1 MKGLGLVCSP
11 TMRSCIRFSAWLSLG
26 LLFVSLLPCT
36 IPSACAWPF
45 WLPLP
50 TSSSPELEMV
60 VRSDCTDVVA
70 GDALEYTC
78 VLRNTGGRA
87 LSNISV
93 TDGAREIGFRDTLL
107 PGDVFIIKA
116 KTSPILSPSR
126 FRITASTDGRE
137 LASREISVGVLEREV
152 RHTPYPALRATIE
165 ASRIGGGAEYRV
177 RIANLGEN
185 ELRRVK
191 IVDRRNRV
199 LGIIPMLSPG
209 ESHTLVIGSM
219 ADKGLRVL
227 AVNNAGETLVGD
239 VRYSGSRTPT
249 FVSDPSET
257 PLRTMEYRPSSGLDL
272 ILETSATRARAGDN
286 ISYSCTVR
294 NSCNEVIYNV
304 ELLCHEKRMTTQFI
318 RPGRSMSLEGNFTI
332 NSTTDLR
339 ANVSGT
345 DRNGGLVSNE
355 TSVTVWVVSPKLDIS
370 ASADPAEIISGGIT
384 NITVRLENTGSDSLR
399 DISVEDSFG
408 HIGEIKELKPGDV
421 THVSR
426 KRHITSSI
434 DDIVMASARDSTGKE
449 IYAFSQ
455 TSVHVYRA
463 GVNLSL
469 NPSELVLYPGEESEI
484 LCIIENTGELSL
496 INVTLSG
503 VRSGRIGE
511 IPPGTETRIA
521 ASISSD
527 LSKDVTITATGYGAG
542 NQVVSDTAV
551 LSIKIIRPNI
561 TLSVM
566 PARIVAVVG
575 DRFNVSCLVSNYGT
589 DLLYDVRIS
598 ESELGVIASLGELA
612 PDEFRTVN
620 PSIYINENRTL
631 IFTATGRDARGRIW
645 SADAISEA
653 VVVDAALN
661 LKVSV
666 SPSAARF
673 GEKVTISCTVENVG
687 GVPLHEIFVT
697 SRLIGPI
704 GSIDFLAPKQ
714 RKTVT
719 MTIPLTMDISDT
731 VTAEGLTPSRAHV
744 LEREPLKIR
753 LLKGLEPRPS
763 ARAQRTVPAVSN
775 ADISANV
782 SSVNVSSVR
791 EIDANEAASNESELV
806 ASFIKTSASNITGSI
821 TGNTTGAS
829 SSGKAVASENVSR
842 AVNERTS
849 GMLSSDG
856 YRESIPA
863 SSDQSA
869 LSILRDVIRYIR
881 GLLVRKQIEV
891 PGQSATAGNL
901 SSESDNIS
909 LRMQDESLNTTLG
922 IESVRERRAQV
933 RILDLTAIPPEPV
946 AGAPVRVIAHV
957 RADSDVDSV
966 VLEYGV
972 ADQSI
977 ARADMVS
984 MKRTAEIKMLLE
996 TGSLRD
1002 GYWSCLIPGQSAGT
1016 ILGISVRA
1024 ACGQSNAED
1033 GPYMLQWV
1041 SQAPSRRPSPL
1052 TETKTRGDGML
1063 YIESTTVSGRGEV
1076 SIRDTFTENALT
1088 YEEDLKGSG
1097 NLNMESV
1104 RCMEKS
1110 NPTVNFSEVKD
1121 IYFDGGVLKGF
1132 KRFDSP
1138 VFHGGM
1144 GASITERFNMS
1155 QLDKSERGMIRSINY
1170 KNNTVAFSTEQAF
1183 EGMWNTRTEYSKFS
1197 KKMKAD
1203 QRLTGSFQIQKNI
1216 KFQD

>member
-11 TMRSCIRFSAWLSLG
+11 TMQSCIRFSAWLSLG

-50 TSSSPELEMV
+50 TSSGPELEMT
-60 VRSDCTDVVA
+60 VRCDSTDVVA
-70 GDALEYTC
+70 GDALDYTC
-78 VLRNTGGRA
+78 TLRNTGDRA

-93 TDGAREIGFRDTLL
+93 TDGAREIGFRDTLP

-116 KTSPILSPSR
+116 RTPPMLSPSR
-126 FRITASTDGRE
+126 FKITAISDGRE
-137 LASREISVGVLEREV
+137 LASREISVGVIEKEMRYK
-152 RHTPYPALRATIE
+152 PYPALRATVDT
-165 ASRIGGGAEYRV
+165 SRIGGGAEYRV
-177 RIANLGEN
+177 RIANIGRD

-191 IVDRRNRV
+191 IVDRRNSV
-199 LGIIPMLSPG
+199 LGIIPVLAPG

-219 ADKGLRVL
+219 ADSGLRVL
-227 AVNNAGETLVGD
+227 AVNEAGEPLAGD
-239 VRYSGSRTPT
+239 VRYGSR
-249 FVSDPSET
+249 SASAASAASET
-257 PLRTMEYRPSSGLDL
+257 TLRTMEYRPSSGLDL
-272 ILETSATRARAGDN
+272 ILETSATRARAGEN
-286 ISYSCTVR
+286 ISYTCTVR
-294 NSCNEVIYNV
+294 NSCSDVIYNV
-304 ELLCHEKRMTTQFI
+304 DLLCHEKRMTTQFI
-318 RPGRSMSLEGNFTI
+318 LPGRSMSLEGNFTI

-345 DRNGGLVSNE
+345 DRNGVLVTNE
-355 TSVTVWVVSPKLDIS
+355 TSVTVWVVSPELDVS
-370 ASADPAEIISGGIT
+370 ASADPAEIISGGVT
-384 NITVRLENTGSDSLR
+384 NITVRLENSGSDPLR
-399 DISVEDSFG
+399 EVSVEDSFG
-408 HIGEIKELKPGDV
+408 HIGEIDELKPGEV
-421 THVSR
+421 AHVSR
-426 KRHITSSI
+426 KRQISSSV
-434 DDIVMASARDSTGKE
+434 DDIVMASARDSTGKD
-449 IYAFSQ
+449 IYAFAQ
-455 TSVHVYRA
+455 ASVHVYRA
-463 GVNLSL
+463 GMNLSL
-469 NPSELVLYPGEESEI
+469 EPSELVLYPGEESEV
-484 LCIIENTGELSL
+484 LCTIENTGEVSL
-496 INVTLSG
+496 RNVTLAG
-503 VRSGRIGE
+503 IRSGRIGE

-527 LSKDVTITATGYGAG
+527 ASRDVTITATGYGVSD
-542 NQVVSDTAV
+542 QVVSDTAV
-551 LSIKIIRPNI
+551 LSMKVIRPNI

-566 PARIVAVVG
+566 PARVMAPAG
-575 DRFNVSCLVSNYGT
+575 DEFNVSCLVSNSGT

-598 ESELGVIASLGELA
+598 ESELGAVASLGDLA
-612 PDEFRTVN
+612 PGEFRTVN
-620 PSIYINENRTL
+620 PSISLNRNRTL
-631 IFTATGRDARGRIW
+631 IFTATGRDSRGRIW
-645 SADAISEA
+645 SADASCEG
-653 VVVDAALN
+653 VVVEAALD

-666 SPSAARF
+666 SPAAARF

-687 GVPLHEIFVT
+687 GVPLQEIFVT
-697 SRLIGPI
+697 SRVIGPM

-731 VTAEGLTPSRAHV
+731 VTAEGLTPARSHV
-744 LEREPLKIR
+744 LDREPLSIR

-763 ARAQRTVPAVSN
+763 GRPQSTAPTESN
-775 ADISANV
+775 AGV
-782 SSVNVSSVR
+782 SVNVSAVKG
-791 EIDANEAASNESELV
+791 IGANSESESI
-806 ASFIKTSASNITGSI
+806 ASLASTGRANLTGSI
-821 TGNTTGAS
+821 AGSSAGAS
-829 SSGKAVASENVSR
+829 SSGNAAASENVSM
-842 AVNERTS
+842 AVKDITS
-849 GMLSSDG
+849 DMLRPDG
-856 YRESIPA
+856 ESESIPN
-863 SSDQSA
+863 SSDRSA
-869 LSILRDVIRYIR
+869 LSILRDVIRYIQE
-881 GLLVRKQIEV
+881 LIMRKQIDL
-891 PGQSATAGNL
+891 PGQNATGGDV
-901 SSESDNIS
+901 SYGSHTVSPD
-909 LRMQDESLNTTLG
+909 DLNATLG
-922 IESVRERRAQV
+922 VESVRDGRAPV
-933 RILDLTAIPPEPV
+933 RILDVTAIPPEPV
-946 AGAPVRVIAHV
+946 AGAPVRVVAHV
-957 RADSDVDSV
+957 RGDSDVDSV

-984 MKRTAEIKMLLE
+984 MKRTVQVKMILE
-996 TGSLRD
+996 TGSKKD

-1016 ILGISVRA
+1016 ILGVSVRA
-1024 ACGQSNAED
+1024 TCGQSSAED

-1052 TETKTRGDGML
+1052 PETKTKGDGML

-1076 SIRDTFTENALT
+1076 SIRDTFMENALS

-1121 IYFDGGVLKGF
+1121 ISFDGGVLKGF

-1170 KNNTVAFSTEQAF
+1170 RNNTVAFSTEQAF

-1203 QRLTGSFQIQKNI
+1203 QKLTGSFQIQKNI

>member
-11 TMRSCIRFSAWLSLG
+11 TMQSCIRFSAWLSLG

-50 TSSSPELEMV
+50 TSSGPELEMT
-60 VRSDCTDVVA
+60 VRADCTDVAA
-70 GDALEYTC
+70 GDALDYTC
-78 VLRNTGGRA
+78 ILRNTGDRA

-93 TDGAREIGFRDTLL
+93 TDGAREIGFRDTLP

-116 KTSPILSPSR
+116 KTPPLLSPSR
-126 FRITASTDGRE
+126 FRITAIANGEE
-137 LASREISVGVLEREV
+137 LASREICVGVLEKDM
-152 RHTPYPALRATIE
+152 RHIPYPALRATVE
-165 ASRIGGGAEYRV
+165 TSRIGGGAEYRV
-177 RIANLGEN
+177 RIANLGEK

-191 IVDRRNRV
+191 IVDRRNSV
-199 LGIIPMLSPG
+199 LGIIPVLGPG

-219 ADKGLRVL
+219 ADKDLRVL
-227 AVNNAGETLVGD
+227 AVNNAGESLVGD
-239 VRYSGSRTPT
+239 VRYSGSRSSS
-249 FVSDPSET
+249 VIADQSET
-257 PLRTMEYRPSSGLDL
+257 TLRTMEYRSSGGLDL
-272 ILETSATRARAGDN
+272 ILETSTTRARAGEN
-286 ISYSCTVR
+286 ISYRCTVR
-294 NSCNEVIYNV
+294 NSCSDVIYNV
-304 ELLCHEKRMTTQFI
+304 DLLCHEKRMTTQFI
-318 RPGRSMSLEGNFTI
+318 LPGRSMSLEGNFTI
-332 NSTTDLR
+332 NSTADLR
-339 ANVSGT
+339 ANVSGSG
-345 DRNGGLVSNE
+345 RNGVPVANE
-355 TSVTVWVVSPKLDIS
+355 TSVTVWVVSPELKIR
-370 ASADPAEIISGGIT
+370 ASADPAEIISGGVT
-384 NITVRLENTGSDSLR
+384 NITVRLENSGSDLLR
-399 DISVEDSFG
+399 EVSVEDSFG
-408 HIGEIKELKPGDV
+408 HIGEIKELKPGEV
-421 THVSR
+421 IHVSR
-426 KRHITSSI
+426 RRQISSSI

-449 IYAFSQ
+449 IYAFAQ
-455 TSVHVYRA
+455 VYVHVYRA
-463 GVNLSL
+463 GMNLSL
-469 NPSELVLYPGEESEI
+469 DQEELVLYPGEESEV
-484 LCIIENTGELSL
+484 LCTIENTGEVSL
-496 INVTLSG
+496 MNVTLSG
-503 VRSGRIGE
+503 IRSGRIGE

-521 ASISSD
+521 ASISSGV
-527 LSKDVTITATGYGAG
+527 SKDVTITATGYGAG
-542 NQVVSDTAV
+542 DQVVSDTAV
-551 LSIKIIRPNI
+551 LSLKVIRPNI

-566 PARIVAVVG
+566 PARVMAPAG
-575 DRFNVSCLVSNYGT
+575 DEFNVSCLVSNSGT
-589 DLLYDVRIS
+589 DPLYDVRIS
-598 ESELGVIASLGELA
+598 ESEMGTLATLGDLA
-612 PDEFRTVN
+612 PGEFRTVN
-620 PSIYINENRTL
+620 PSITVNENRTL

-645 SADAISEA
+645 SAGARSEA
-653 VVVDAALN
+653 VVVEAALD

-666 SPSAARF
+666 SPEAARF

-697 SRLIGPI
+697 SRVIGPM

-744 LEREPLKIR
+744 LDREPLGIR
-753 LLKGLEPRPS
+753 LLKGLEPRPGKQQNT
-763 ARAQRTVPAVSN
+763 AP
-775 ADISANV
+775 
-782 SSVNVSSVR
+782 
-791 EIDANEAASNESELV
+791 AASNASVSVNESTTKETGANESALNKSESI
-806 ASFIKTSASNITGSI
+806 ASLSSTTNITGSVN
-821 TGNTTGAS
+821 GDAAGYS
-829 SSGKAVASENVSR
+829 SSGNAAASENVSR
-842 AVNERTS
+842 AVKDGTS
-849 GMLSSDG
+849 GVLGSDG
-856 YRESIPA
+856 YRERISA
-863 SSDQSA
+863 SGDQSA
-869 LSILRDVIRYIR
+869 LSILREVIRYIQD
-881 GLLVRKQIEV
+881 LIMRKQIDV
-891 PGQSATAGNL
+891 PGRNVTGENPP
-901 SSESDNIS
+901 SESGIS
-909 LRMQDESLNTTLG
+909 IDVQDPSLNTTLG
-922 IESVRERRAQV
+922 IESVRERRAPV
-933 RILDLTAIPPEPV
+933 RILDVTAIPPEPV
-946 AGAPVRVIAHV
+946 AGAPVRVVAHV
-957 RADSDVDSV
+957 RADTDVDSV
-966 VLEYGV
+966 ILEYGV

-984 MKRTAEIKMLLE
+984 MKRTAQIKMLLE
-996 TGSLRD
+996 SGNRRD

-1024 ACGQSNAED
+1024 ACSQSSAED

-1052 TETKTRGDGML
+1052 VETKASGDGML

-1121 IYFDGGVLKGF
+1121 ISFDGGVLKGF